1 MYNNVTMQN
10 VWEVVSDNVCIY
22 ASHYNENQCF
32 APEYSNI
39 KTNGGE
45 LEIESVRVN
54 DFLSLGW
61 ITSQFHDSTVIY
73 NIIQAGLSRDAL
85 EITSRISNEFPL

>member
-10 VWEVVSDNVCIY
+10 VWEVVSNNVCIY

-54 DFLSLGW
+54 
-61 ITSQFHDSTVIY
+61 
-73 NIIQAGLSRDAL
+73 
-85 EITSRISNEFPL
+85 